1 MARKDK
7 VNIKKHFGVLKKAE
21 DVSFKVL
28 ELMQDEKYKDV
39 TEAKLKQYTKE
50 FKARLQ
56 NGETLDDIME
66 EAFATAYRAVQIVYG
81 INLYRVQIMGGY
93 ALHHGDVAEMKTG
106 EGKTLTAILPAYLN
120 ALEGKGVHVI
130 TVNEYLSTRDALNTG
145 RVFTL
150 LGLTIGSVT
159 SEQDSTEKKEQ
170 YLKDI
175 TYMTN
180 SEVGFDYL
188 RDNLVKD
195 LSQKQQ
201 RGFNFA
207 IVDEVDSVLI
217 DEARTPLIISGG
229 GDVTPEDYLLADDLI
244 LKLQEGDYEFDKE
257 SSQAFLTPQG
267 AAFIEKELGINNLY
281 SYSNSELVH
290 RIHNSLQAHFKFK
303 HDVDYTVKDGE
314 IVLIDIFTGRYL
326 EGRQYSNGLNQ
337 AIEAKERI
345 EIKPETKTFASI
357 TYQNLF
363 RMYKKLSG
371 MSGTAVPEEEEL
383 SQVYNMRV
391 IPIPTNK
398 PVIRDDKPDMI
409 FATVKAKFDNV
420 IKEIMRVHET
430 EQPILVGTR
439 SVQDSQIVSEML
451 KEKGVKHEVLNAKN
465 HAREADIIK
474 YAGEKNAIT
483 ISTNMAGRGTDIKL
497 GEGVQA
503 LGGLYVIGTERHE
516 SRRIDDQLRGR
527 AGRQGDVGV
536 SQFIISLEDEIMNR
550 AGIKKLQKIMSS
562 LDDSP
567 IESKMVAKAITS
579 AQKKLEGLNYD
590 ARKSVIEYDDVTNQ
604 QRLLTYKQR
613 DAVLSSHN
621 VEGIAESMI
630 RGFVEH
636 IASQDHAYDGDKF
649 SSVKMIVGMN
659 HNIKGVDLQPK
670 IMSEDETVDYITDR
684 LVEMYKEFHKDIDK
698 DVKEANLRQV
708 MLYAL
713 DSSWQEQL
721 DRLSRLKTGIRYR
734 QYAQKNPVQAYVLES
749 DKLFEFYKKE
759 IQEKVSL
766 IVLRKAAEPQVKD
779 LTVDDAPVRDTQE
792 ILIK

>member
-1 MARKDK
+1 MAKNK
-7 VNIKKHFGVLKKAE
+7 VKIKKHFGILKKAE

-28 ELMQDEKYKDV
+28 ELIEQDHFKNAA
-39 TEAKLKQYTKE
+39 EAKLKEYTRE
-50 FKARLQ
+50 FKKRLK

-66 EAFATAYRAVQIVYG
+66 EAFAIAYRAIQIVYG

-120 ALEGKGVHVI
+120 ALQGKGVHII

-150 LGLTIGSVT
+150 LGLTIGSIT
-159 SEQDSTEKKEQ
+159 SEQNALEKKEQ

-195 LSQKQQ
+195 INQKQQ
-201 RGFNFA
+201 RGFNYA
-207 IVDEVDSVLI
+207 IVDEVDSILI

-229 GDVTPEDYLLADDLI
+229 GDVNPEDYLLADDLVV
-244 LKLQEGDYEFDKE
+244 KLQEGDFEFDKE

-267 AAFIEKELGINNLY
+267 ASFIEKELGIKNLY
-281 SYSNSELVH
+281 SYDNSELVH

-314 IVLIDIFTGRYL
+314 VVLIDIFTGRYL

-345 EIKPETKTFASI
+345 DIKPETKTFASI

-371 MSGTAVPEEEEL
+371 MSGTAIPEEEEL
-383 SQVYNMRV
+383 SHVYNMRV

-398 PVIRDDKPDMI
+398 PVIREDKPDMI
-409 FATVKAKFDNV
+409 FATIRTKFKNV
-420 IKEIMRVHET
+420 VSEIIRIHET
-430 EQPILVGTR
+430 EQPLLVGTR

-451 KEKGVKHEVLNAKN
+451 LKKGIKHEVLNAKN

-474 YAGEKNAIT
+474 NAGEKNAIT

-497 GEGVQA
+497 GEGVKE

-527 AGRQGDVGV
+527 SGRQGDIGI

-567 IESKMVAKAITS
+567 VESKMVARAITS

-590 ARKSVIEYDDVTNQ
+590 SRKSVIEYDDVTNQ

-613 DAVLSSHN
+613 DAVLKSN
-621 VEGIAESMI
+621 NIEAIAESMI

-636 IASQDHAYDGDKF
+636 IASQDHAYEGDKF
-649 SSVKMIVGMN
+649 SSVKMIVGIN
-659 HNIKGVDLQPK
+659 HNINGANLEPK
-670 IMSEDETVDYITDR
+670 IISEDETIDYITHR
-684 LVEMYKEFHKDIDK
+684 LVEMYREFHKDIDK
-698 DVKEANLRQV
+698 DVKELNLRQV

-713 DSSWQEQL
+713 DTSWQEQL

-749 DKLFEFYKKE
+749 DKLFEYYKSQ

-766 IVLRKAAEPQVKD
+766 IILRKVAEPQVKE
-779 LTVDDAPVRDTQE
+779 LTVDNANKRDTQE